1 MKLRNMNASVN
12 HVPRISV
19 QTASGEIVD
28 LKNAYVLTSYNSRV
42 AIYGKDK
49 NGAYRV
55 YLLPR
60 YEYSVTIWKHIHAF
74 IQDYCDFVH
83 DECAKTMRQY
93 AKLGVTYD
101 GYDYC
106 LCNGIRYN
114 MILNSVCHEYIAFW

>member
-1 MKLRNMNASVN
+1 MKLRNMSASVN
-12 HVPRISV
+12 HVPRICV
-19 QTASGEIVD
+19 QTASGETVG

-60 YEYSVTIWKHIHAF
+60 YEYSVTTWKHIHAF

-83 DECAKTMRQY
+83 DECAKTIRQY
-93 AKLGVTYD
+93 AKLGVTCD
-101 GYDYC
+101 DYDYC
-106 LCNGIRYN
+106 LCDGIRYN
-114 MILNSVCHEYIAFW
+114 MILNDVCHEHIAFW